1 MSIARAVKI
10 PNSLVGKKLDNAN
23 IENPAAIVAAV

>member
-1 MSIARAVKI
+1 VNI
-10 PNSLVGKKLDNAN
+10 PNNLVGKKFDRAN